1 MGTGPPDAPGSLLGM
16 TPVAARRAPVT
27 VRSDGA
33 ALVLELSDLLDES
46 TGEAL
51 VAAAAAAVEAA
62 PERVDIDLRLLQSW
76 TQDGAAAL
84 VRCREICGDLPDG
97 LHYRTGR
104 GPGRAALLAA
114 YQ

>member
-1 MGTGPPDAPGSLLGM
+1 M

-27 VRSDGA
+27 VRSVGA
-33 ALVLELSDLLDES
+33 AVVLELADLLDAS
-46 TGEAL
+46 TGAAL
-51 VAAAAAAVEAA
+51 VAAAEAA
-62 PERVDIDLRLLQSW
+62 LTTHPQRVDIDLRGLQSW
-76 TQDGAAAL
+76 TKDGAMAL

-114 YQ
+114 YT

>member
-1 MGTGPPDAPGSLLGM
+1 M

-27 VRSDGA
+27 VRTEPA
-33 ALVLELSDLLDES
+33 AVVLELADLLD
-46 TGEAL
+46 AAPAPRC
-51 VAAAAAAVEAA
+51 VAAAEAA
-62 PERVDIDLRLLQSW
+62 LATGPQRVDIDLTALQSW

-84 VRCREICGDLPDG
+84 VRCREVCGDLPDG

-114 YQ
+114 YT

>member
-1 MGTGPPDAPGSLLGM
+1 M
-16 TPVAARRAPVT
+16 TPVAARRQPVT
-27 VRSDGA
+27 VRTEPGTGRGPFVVLAVASLLDAETGSALVEAAEA
-33 ALVLELSDLLDES
+33 ALVAE
-46 TGEAL
+46 
-51 VAAAAAAVEAA
+51 
-62 PERVDIDLRLLQSW
+62 PERVDIDLTALQSW

-84 VRCREICGDLPDG
+84 VRCRAVCGDLPDG